1 MLALAI
7 SNTKK
12 LKLMPTKF
20 SAPYQPL
27 LLRILHGLTGLCAIA
42 AIATAFWTYNTYD
55 GRWGTIPLPK
65 YQEIEGIHGTFGL
78 WTLLIF
84 PLFVVYAFNQGQ
96 RRLIQSNSLDKLTQ
110 VGKPI
115 WWYTLHRFI
124 NTASILALTFALFS
138 GKMMS
143 EKWLPQGELNHF
155 WYYAHLVAWLILVM
169 AIALHLLMSIRVGG
183 IPLILSML
191 NWRFR
196 SQDSPALWRQHL
208 LPWRDRLTMSLI
220 RQWLSFPAPLKILE
234 IFILIIIASAWIIS
248 LIKEMS

>member
-1 MLALAI
+1 MSA
-7 SNTKK
+7 
-12 LKLMPTKF
+12 KF
-20 SAPYQPL
+20 SQPYQPL
-27 LLRILHGLTGLCAIA
+27 LLRILHGLTGLSAIA

-65 YQEIEGIHGTFGL
+65 FNEIEGIHGTFGL

-84 PLFVVYAFNQGQ
+84 PFFVIYAFNQGQ
-96 RRLIQSNSLDKLTQ
+96 RRLIQSNSLNKITQ
-110 VGKPI
+110 VGQPI
-115 WWYTLHRFI
+115 WWYTLHRLV

-155 WYYAHLVAWLILVM
+155 WYSAHLVAWLILVM

-183 IPLILSML
+183 IPLVLSML

-196 SQDSPALWRQHL
+196 SKDSPGLWFNHVL
-208 LPWRDRLTMSLI
+208 AWRDPQASGANPLTLRLI
-220 RQWLSFPAPLKILE
+220 RQWLSFAAPLKILE
-234 IFILIIIASAWIIS
+234 IFVLIVIASAWIIS
-248 LIKEMS
+248 LIKEIS